1 MPSYVMVE
9 PIGPCEKIV
18 LSAFALG
25 QSSKKSVKEY
35 LEPGNFKRHHKTESN
50 KKIRIKS
57 SKRVLA

>member
-50 KKIRIKS
+50 KKNS
-57 SKRVLA
+57 D